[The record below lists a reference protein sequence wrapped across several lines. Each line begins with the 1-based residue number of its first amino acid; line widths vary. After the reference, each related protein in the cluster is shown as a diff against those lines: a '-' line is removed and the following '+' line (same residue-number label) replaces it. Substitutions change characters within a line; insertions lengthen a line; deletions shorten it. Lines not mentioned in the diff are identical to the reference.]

1 MAAQLDDVRSRRSL
15 LIAASAVTI
24 LGVLHHT
31 DHSIRG
37 NHVGWPL
44 QATPTPF
51 TLSLLV
57 YPFLIGGLILTARNR
72 AWAGYWL
79 CVGIPILLLV
89 VFIHF
94 VPAPNYEKPA
104 DIYVPY
110 ADPLRYVQTTAPAN
124 RVAFFRDD
132 YAPHASAVW
141 GALAF
146 AEMLALVASLIALIL
161 TALRVRGRSGR
172 W

>member
-1 MAAQLDDVRSRRSL
+1 MATRPDDARSRRSL
-15 LIAASAVTI
+15 LVAGFVVTI

-31 DHSIRG
+31 DHIIRG

-57 YPFLIGGLILTARNR
+57 YPFLIGGLVLTARNR
-72 AWAGYWL
+72 VWAGYWL
-79 CVGIPILLLV
+79 GVGIPILLLV
-89 VFIHF
+89 VFAHF
-94 VPAPNYEKPA
+94 VPAPHYEKPA
-104 DIYVPY
+104 DIYLPY
-110 ADPLRYVQTTAPAN
+110 ADPLRYVQTSAPAN
-124 RVAFFRDD
+124 RVAFFRDE

-141 GALAF
+141 GVLAV
-146 AEMLALVASLIALIL
+146 AEMLALVFSLIALIL
-161 TALRVRGRSGR
+161 VALRVRGRSGR